1 MKDARQLYQEFME
14 RIGEVIDLRHASALL
29 QWDQEVHM
37 PEKGA
42 EARGCQLATLA
53 ALEHRMFT
61 SDGLRGMV
69 EELSGMDGLD
79 AEQSVTIAETKRDL
93 DRALRIP
100 EKLVHAM
107 AEAQSRAYQAWVEAR
122 KKSDFPLFLPHL
134 ETLVA
139 LAREKAECLG
149 YAESPYD
156 ALLDEYERGMTASQL
171 RPLFDN
177 LAERQSALL
186 ARIMESGRQ
195 PDVSKMDR
203 DWDAF
208 GQLRLTE
215 AILEAMGYDFKAGRQ
230 DIAVHPFTT
239 TFDVCDV
246 RVTTRLDPRDFL
258 SAVSSSVHEGGHA
271 LYEQGFPLAWRRTP
285 LADAPSLGMHE
296 SQSRLWENVVG
307 RSLPFWRHWMPEVKK
322 AFLGQADDLTAEDI
336 FRAANRVSPSLIRVE
351 ADECTYNLHII
362 LRFEIESALIEG
374 SIEARHIPEIWNG
387 KMRLYLGVDVPDD
400 ARGCLQDIHWSHG
413 SFGYFPTYALGN
425 LYAAQL
431 MEKIERDIPD
441 IWGIIGGGD
450 YSRLLAWLRENI
462 HRHGRSKTAAGLIGE
477 VTGGPPTEEPFLRY
491 LETKYG
497 ALYGLQP

>member
-79 AEQSVTIAETKRDL
+79 AEQSVTVAETKRDL

-203 DWDAF
+203 DWDAW
-208 GQLRLTE
+208 RPWAT
-215 AILEAMGYDFKAGRQ
+215 ISRRAGRTSPSTPSPPPLMCAMCASPPGW
-230 DIAVHPFTT
+230 IRA
-239 TFDVCDV
+239 TFFPPCPV
-246 RVTTRLDPRDFL
+246 RSTRAATPSMSR
-258 SAVSSSVHEGGHA
+258 
-271 LYEQGFPLAWRRTP
+271 GFRWHG
-285 LADAPSLGMHE
+285 DAP
-296 SQSRLWENVVG
+296 
-307 RSLPFWRHWMPEVKK
+307 PWRTRPPW
-322 AFLGQADDLTAEDI
+322 ACT
-336 FRAANRVSPSLIRVE
+336 SPSR
-351 ADECTYNLHII
+351 
-362 LRFEIESALIEG
+362 G
-374 SIEARHIPEIWNG
+374 SGRMWW
-387 KMRLYLGVDVPDD
+387 D
-400 ARGCLQDIHWSHG
+400 AACPSGGIGC
-413 SFGYFPTYALGN
+413 
-425 LYAAQL
+425 
-431 MEKIERDIPD
+431 R
-441 IWGIIGGGD
+441 
-450 YSRLLAWLRENI
+450 R
-462 HRHGRSKTAAGLIGE
+462 
-477 VTGGPPTEEPFLRY
+477 
-491 LETKYG
+491 
-497 ALYGLQP
+497 